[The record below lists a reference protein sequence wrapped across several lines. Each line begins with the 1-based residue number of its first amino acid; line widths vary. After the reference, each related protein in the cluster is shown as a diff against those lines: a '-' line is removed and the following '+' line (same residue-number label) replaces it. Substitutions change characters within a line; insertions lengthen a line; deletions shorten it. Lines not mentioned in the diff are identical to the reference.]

1 MHPKKNSVAIRVP
14 ASTANLGPGFDCLGL
29 CLDIWNDI
37 VFEFAGNSLQ
47 IEISGEGFA
56 QLPKD
61 ENNLIFQCFSEL
73 AAINKV
79 DIPPGLIIRCYNN
92 IPVSSGLGSSSSA
105 VVAGLMG
112 ARALL
117 KLDVS
122 DLELIKIGRAF
133 EGHIDNISACLLGG
147 FSISGFSDDEV
158 IARSFHVKEMRV
170 VIAVPDINLS
180 TKSARQILP
189 DNVKLSDAVHNIFQT
204 ALLSHAIRDGDI
216 SLINKS
222 TQDRLH
228 QKYRLHLIPGG
239 QKAIDN
245 ALSAG
250 AFCAFLSGAGPS
262 IVAFAA
268 NGHDHHQIALAM
280 QQAFTKYEISARI
293 LNTRT
298 TNQGAFFVK

>member
-1 MHPKKNSVAIRVP
+1 LRVP

-29 CLDIWNDI
+29 CLDIWNE
-37 VFEFAGNSLQ
+37 VEFEFAGNSLQ
-47 IEISGEGFA
+47 IEISGEGSA
-56 QLPKD
+56 ELSRD

-73 AAINKV
+73 AAINKIN
-79 DIPPGLIIRCYNN
+79 IPPGLIIRCHNK
-92 IPVSSGLGSSSSA
+92 IPISSGLGSSSSA

-112 ARALL
+112 ARVLL
-117 KLDVS
+117 NLDVS
-122 DLELIKIGRAF
+122 DSDLIKIGQTF

-170 VIAVPDINLS
+170 VIAVPNINLS

-204 ALLSHAIRDGDI
+204 ALLSHAFRDGDI

-228 QKYRLHLIPGG
+228 QKHRLRLIPGG
-239 QKAIDN
+239 QEAIDN

-262 IVAFAA
+262 IIAFTT
-268 NGHDHHQIALAM
+268 NGHNHHQIARAM
-280 QQAFTKYEISARI
+280 HQAFKKHEITSRI
-293 LNTRT
+293 LHTRT
-298 TNQGAFFVK
+298 TNQGAFFIK